1 MRFTGTVER
10 LGPVDIA
17 APLAWIT
24 GIPFAAWPQ
33 QNRLAD
39 NRLRPAMVSDPGW
52 FDFGVRT
59 HALVCHIRD
68 HVPDRLRPGLQM
80 LSVVMPGHHIPTH
93 VDRQTTQWY
102 GRVHV
107 PLTTDPESR
116 FVVGGIPHH
125 LEVGIAYL
133 VNTEV
138 EHSVTNADGTR
149 PRIHFMVDMLEP

>member
-24 GIPFAAWPQ
+24 GIPLEAWPQ
-33 QNRLAD
+33 QNRLPD
-39 NRLRPAMVSDPGW
+39 QRLRPAMVSDPGW
-52 FDFGVRT
+52 FDFAVRT
-59 HALVCHIRD
+59 HALVCHVGD
-68 HVPDRLRPGLQM
+68 YVPGCRPGLQM

-93 VDRQTTQWY
+93 VDRQAKDWV
-102 GRVHV
+102 GRIHV
-107 PLTTDPESR
+107 PLTTDSESR

-125 LEVGIAYL
+125 LEVGMAYL

-138 EHSVTNADGTR
+138 EHSVTNVDGTR